1 MTEMASTL
9 VRYARLL
16 GVQVR
21 ASLLLALQYRLEFAV
36 ETTMS
41 LFWTATALIPLLALY
56 ERRPSIAGW
65 TEAEALLVVGFFT
78 ALKGVL
84 EGAVQPSL
92 SAVVE
97 HVRKGTL
104 DFVLLKPVDAQFL
117 VSTTKLDVFK
127 AVHVATGLGIVG
139 FGLRALGRV
148 PSPLALAIAIV
159 LFGVGAILVYS
170 IHLLVVAL
178 AFKVVKVD
186 NLSFLFS
193 SAYDAARW
201 PSSVFRGAA
210 AVVFTFVLPLAVM
223 TTFPALALL
232 DRLPLRSLALAVALG
247 VGFGALSRFAFLRA
261 LASYTS
267 AGG

>member
-1 MTEMASTL
+1 MTAL
-9 VRYARLL
+9 ARYARLFAIQL
-16 GVQVR
+16 RTSV
-21 ASLLLALQYRLEFAV
+21 LLALQYRVEFVVQAI
-36 ETTMS
+36 MS
-41 LFWTATALIPLLALY
+41 VFWTATALVPLLALY
-56 ERRPSIAGW
+56 DRRPSIAGW
-65 TEAEALLVVGFFT
+65 SRDEALIVVGFFT

-84 EGAVQPSL
+84 EGAIQPSL
-92 SAVVE
+92 GAVVE

-117 VSTTKLDVFK
+117 VSTSKLDVFK
-127 AVHVATGLGIVG
+127 GVHVLTGLGVIG
-139 FGLRALGRV
+139 WALHALGRA
-148 PSPLALAIAIV
+148 PGPLAIATALT
-159 LFGVGAILVYS
+159 LFAVGALLLYS

-201 PSSVFRGAA
+201 PSSVFRGAFA
-210 AVVFTFVLPLAVM
+210 IFFTFVLPLAVM

-232 DRLPLRSLALAVALG
+232 GRLPARSLALALGLGVAFGLASRAAFQRALG
-247 VGFGALSRFAFLRA
+247 
-261 LASYTS
+261 SYTS

>member
-1 MTEMASTL
+1 MTDLA
-9 VRYARLL
+9 RYARLL
-16 GVQVR
+16 AIQLRTSV
-21 ASLLLALQYRLEFAV
+21 LLALQYRLEFLV
-36 ETTMS
+36 EAFMS
-41 LFWTATALIPLLALY
+41 LFWTGTALIPLLALY
-56 ERRPSIAGW
+56 ESRPSIAGW
-65 TEAEALLVVGFFT
+65 SRDEALLVVGFFT

-84 EGAVQPSL
+84 EGVIQPSL

-117 VSTTKLDVFK
+117 VSTSKIDVFK
-127 AVHVATGLGIVG
+127 GVHVLTGLGLIAWA
-139 FGLRALGRV
+139 LHALGRA
-148 PSPLALAIAIV
+148 PGPLALVTALA
-159 LFGVGAILVYS
+159 LFGVGALLLYS
-170 IHLLVVAL
+170 LHLLVVAL

-201 PSSVFRGAA
+201 PSSVFRGSLAIF
-210 AVVFTFVLPLAVM
+210 FTFVLPLAVM

-232 DRLPLRSLALAVALG
+232 GRLPLRSLALALGLGAAFG
-247 VGFGALSRFAFLRA
+247 VGSRVAFMRA

-267 AGG
+267 TGG

>member
-1 MTEMASTL
+1 VTDLA
-9 VRYARLL
+9 RYARLL
-16 GVQVR
+16 VIQLRTSV
-21 ASLLLALQYRLEFAV
+21 LLALQYRLEFAV
-36 ETTMS
+36 EAFMS

-56 ERRPSIAGW
+56 ESRPRIAGW
-65 TEAEALLVVGFFT
+65 SRDEALIVVGFFT

-84 EGAVQPSL
+84 EGMIQPSL

-117 VSTTKLDVFK
+117 VSTSKIDVFK
-127 AVHVATGLGIVG
+127 GVHLLTGLGLVAWA
-139 FGLRALGRV
+139 LRALGRV
-148 PSPLALAIAIV
+148 PGPLAIVTALA
-159 LFGVGAILVYS
+159 LFAVGALLLYS
-170 IHLLVVAL
+170 LHLLVVAL

-201 PSSVFRGAA
+201 PSSVFRGSLAIF
-210 AVVFTFVLPLAVM
+210 FTFVMPLAVM

-232 DRLPLRSLALAVALG
+232 GRLPLRSLGLALALGAAFGIGSRVAF
-247 VGFGALSRFAFLRA
+247 VRA
-261 LASYTS
+261 LAGYTS

>member
-1 MTEMASTL
+1 MTSLA
-9 VRYARLL
+9 RYARLL
-16 GVQVR
+16 AIQVR
-21 ASLLLALQYRLEFAV
+21 TSVLLALQYRLEFVV
-36 ETTMS
+36 EGFMS
-41 LFWTATALIPLLALY
+41 LFWTGTALLPLLALY
-56 ERRPSIAGW
+56 DRRTTIAGW
-65 TEAEALLVVGFFT
+65 SRDEALIVVGFFT

-84 EGAVQPSL
+84 EGAIQPSL

-104 DFVLLKPVDAQFL
+104 GFVLLKPVDAQFL
-117 VSTTKLDVFK
+117 VSTSKLDVFK
-127 AVHVATGLGIVG
+127 GVNVLTGIGVIVWA
-139 FGLRALGRV
+139 LHALGRT
-148 PSPLALAIAIV
+148 PGPLASLTALA
-159 LFGVGAILVYS
+159 LFGVGALLLYS
-170 IHLLVVAL
+170 LHLLVVAL

-201 PSSVFRGAA
+201 PASVFRGSL
-210 AVVFTFVLPLAVM
+210 AVFFTFVLPLAVM

-232 DRLPLRSLALAVALG
+232 GQLPLRSLALAIGLG
-247 VGFGALSRFAFLRA
+247 AAFGLVSRFAFVRA